1 MDEHLTS
8 SPARTWWAG
17 ARPRVSVDEVT
28 VTAQERWGLG
38 EFVRELGSHQDRNF
52 LFESAGGRVVVKI
65 ANRAWER
72 SVLEAQTAALQRAAG
87 STVVVPTLVHAVTTA
102 RFGDQ
107 DHVAHVVSFIEGD
120 SLFDRS
126 ALGVVECRAPGLAAG
141 EMVRTLSGF
150 SHPGAVRESEWDL
163 RAAEAVL
170 EEKDPTLREAVGSS
184 LARVAALRSRMPLQV
199 IHGDVTDSN
208 VLMTPADEVAVIDF
222 GDVGV
227 SWRCGELAVA
237 AACVLGKTDDDVAAV
252 SAVVEAFAHRV
263 RLTDAELSAVWP
275 LMVVRTA
282 VLLATGDDAEG
293 EPNAYTRDREVFERA
308 AFTAALAL
316 DAGEMSRLIRT
327 AGARP
332 LPPPGPT
339 GG

>member
-1 MDEHLTS
+1 MDQPPDDR
-8 SPARTWWAG
+8 PAQTWLAG

-28 VTAQERWGLG
+28 STARERWGLG
-38 EFVRELGSHQDRNF
+38 AFVTELGSHQDRNF
-52 LFESAGGRVVVKI
+52 LFESPRGRVIVKI
-65 ANRAWER
+65 ANPAWKR
-72 SVLEAQTAALQRAAG
+72 SALEAQTAAMQAAAA
-87 STVVVPTLVHAVTTA
+87 SDVVVPTLVHEVTTA
-102 RFGDQ
+102 RFGEQ
-107 DHVAHVVSFIEGD
+107 EYLAHVVTFIEGEP
-120 SLFDRS
+120 LFERPTLDLAGS
-126 ALGVVECRAPGLAAG
+126 GALGLAAG
-141 EMVRTLSGF
+141 EMVRSLAGF
-150 SHPGAVRESEWDL
+150 SHPGAVRDSEWDL
-163 RAAEAVL
+163 RSAGAVL
-170 EEKDPTLREAVGSS
+170 EEKDPSLRHAVSAS
-184 LARVAALRSRMPLQV
+184 LARVAGLGSSLPIQV
-199 IHGDVTDSN
+199 VHGDISDSN
-208 VLMTPADEVAVIDF
+208 VLVTPGDEVAVIDF
-222 GDVGV
+222 GDIGV

-263 RLTDAELSAVWP
+263 RLTDAELGAVWP